1 MDYLDRLE
9 QDYKDI
15 CDKKGAL
22 SHFLEYVNHEN
33 LNNGEV
39 GLLRIQYS
47 IMASYLD
54 VLQQR
59 LKLREKT
66 LGKSNIGEM
75 EEGKT
80 IVELYTKYI
89 NGERAF

>member
-9 QDYKDI
+9 QEYKDI

-22 SHFLEYVNHEN
+22 SHFLEYGHDN
-33 LNNGEV
+33 LNEAEE
-39 GLLRIQYS
+39 GLLRLQYS

-80 IVELYTKYI
+80 VAELYFEYK
-89 NGERAF
+89 NGEREL

>member
-22 SHFLEYVNHEN
+22 SHFLEYGHDN
-33 LNNGEV
+33 LNEAEE
-39 GLLRIQYS
+39 GLLRVQYAA
-47 IMASYLD
+47 METYLN
-54 VLQQR
+54 VLHQR
-59 LKLREKT
+59 LKLRKKALRDRDIE
-66 LGKSNIGEM
+66 EM

-80 IVELYTKYI
+80 VAELFFEYK
-89 NGERAF
+89 NGERDL

>member
-1 MDYLDRLE
+1 MEYLQNLE
-9 QDYKDI
+9 KEYKEI
-15 CDKKGAL
+15 REKIGAL
-22 SHFLEYVNHEN
+22 SYFLEYGNHEN
-33 LNNGEV
+33 LNNGEE

-66 LGKSNIGEM
+66 LGKSNIGE
-75 EEGKT
+75 GKT
-80 IVELYTKYI
+80 VAELYKDYR
-89 NGERAF
+89 NGELDF

>member
-1 MDYLDRLE
+1 MEYLQTLE
-9 QDYKDI
+9 KEYKEI
-15 CDKKGAL
+15 REKIGAL
-22 SHFLEYVNHEN
+22 SHFLEYGNHEN
-33 LNNGEV
+33 LNEGEE

-66 LGKSNIGEM
+66 LGKSNIGE
-75 EEGKT
+75 GKT
-80 IVELYTKYI
+80 VAELYADFK
-89 NGERAF
+89 NGERV

>member
-22 SHFLEYVNHEN
+22 AHFLEYGHDN
-33 LNNGEV
+33 LNEAEE
-39 GLLRIQYS
+39 GLLRVQYATMEAYS
-47 IMASYLD
+47 I
-54 VLQQR
+54 VLYQR
-59 LKLREKT
+59 LKLRKKT
-66 LGKSNIGEM
+66 LRDSDMGEM

-80 IVELYTKYI
+80 VAELYTEYK